1 MSTRAVYTFIDAESK
16 DRYHVY
22 KHHDGYPSG
31 ALEFIARAQ
40 VHAWPL
46 PRFEADEFA
55 CAFISANKS
64 DAGGMRLTDSY
75 KSHGDLEYR
84 YEIRRFNKTLLIHV
98 YAIGFTTGDSKLIAS
113 GTLEELCLHFK
124 VNLKEV
130 INFKLEHDKAKE
142 LMRQEIRAIY
152 NKAKLEVVNS

>member
-1 MSTRAVYTFIDAESK
+1 MSTRAVYTFIDTNK
-16 DRYHVY
+16 KYHVY

-64 DAGGMRLTDSY
+64 EAGGMYLTDTY
-75 KSHGDLEYR
+75 ESHGDLAYR

-98 YAIGFTTGDSKLIAS
+98 YSINSVKGDSKLVSS

-124 VNLKEV
+124 VNLKDV
-130 INFKLEHDKAKE
+130 IKFKLEHDKAKE
-142 LMRQEIRAIY
+142 LERQEIETFY
-152 NKAKLEVVNS
+152 SKAKLKAVNN

>member
-1 MSTRAVYTFIDAESK
+1 MSTRAVYTFIDTDK
-16 DRYHVY
+16 KYHVY

-46 PRFEADEFA
+46 PRFEASEFA

-64 DAGGMRLTDSY
+64 EAGGIYLTDTY

-84 YEIRRFNKTLLIHV
+84 YEIRGLSKTLFIYV
-98 YAIGFTTGDSKLIAS
+98 YAVRGFDTQECKLIAS
-113 GTLEELCLHFK
+113 GTLEELCLRFK
-124 VNLKEV
+124 VNLKNV
-130 INFKLEHDKAKE
+130 VNFKLEHDKAKE
-142 LMRQEIRAIY
+142 LERQEIEAFY
-152 NKAKLEVVNS
+152 SKAKLRAVNN